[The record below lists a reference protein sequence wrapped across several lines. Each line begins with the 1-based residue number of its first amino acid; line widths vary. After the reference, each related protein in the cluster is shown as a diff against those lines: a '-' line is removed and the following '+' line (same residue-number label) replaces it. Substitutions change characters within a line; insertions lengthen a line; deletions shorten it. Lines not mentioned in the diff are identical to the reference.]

1 MASQKQIEA
10 NRRNARKSTGAW
22 TEEGKAIVAANALTH
37 GLCSERIIAPG
48 EDADEFEQFAAA
60 MMAQLAPA
68 SPLERVFAERV
79 VQAAWRL
86 GRATRLE
93 KEVLT
98 DDYQRQ
104 RQFSSGGAYTLGKS
118 LSDWLAQTD
127 KYGRLCRYESH
138 VERAMY
144 KALHELQRLQAIRAG
159 KDVSAPVAVDVNVSG
174 MKDD

>member
-22 TEEGKAIVAANALTH
+22 TEEGKAVVAANALTH
-37 GLCSERIIAPG
+37 GLRSERIIAPG
-48 EDADEFEQFAAA
+48 EDADEFDQFAAA
-60 MMAQLAPA
+60 MIAQLAPA

-86 GRATRLE
+86 RRAIRLE
-93 KEVLT
+93 QEIIT
-98 DDYQRQ
+98 ADYQRG
-104 RQFSSGGAYTLGKS
+104 REFSYAGPYSLGKGM
-118 LSDWLAQTD
+118 SDWLAQTD

-138 VERAMY
+138 IERAMY
-144 KALHELQRLQAIRAG
+144 KALHELQRLQAVRAG

>member
-37 GLCSERIIAPG
+37 GLSSERIIVPG
-48 EDADEFEQFAAA
+48 EDAGEFEQFAAA

-86 GRATRLE
+86 RRAIRLE
-93 KEVLT
+93 QEIIT
-98 DDYQRQ
+98 ADYDGRNYYTV
-104 RQFSSGGAYTLGKS
+104 GKTVGAS
-118 LSDWLAQTD
+118 MAQTD

-144 KALHELQRLQAIRAG
+144 KALHELQRLQAVRAG